1 MRLNLQDIP
10 LSLYVHIPWCVRKC
24 PYCDFNSHEQKGEL
38 PEQAYVDALLEDL
51 QTDIES
57 AHGRPVQTVFFG
69 GGTPSLFSP
78 EAIGRILEQADR
90 LLPFAGDVEITLEAN
105 PGTIEAKRFAGY
117 RAAGVNRLSM
127 GIQSL
132 DDRKLAALGR
142 IHGRAEALAAV
153 REARKAGFDNFNLDL
168 MYALPGQT
176 VEEAE
181 TDLGELLALQP
192 AHVSWYQLTLE
203 PNTLFYRR
211 PPQLP
216 DEDSAGDIMDM
227 GLEMLAARGYQQY
240 EISAHAQ
247 AAQECRH
254 NLNYWEFG
262 DYLGIGAGAHAKL
275 TQTDGRILRATRQRL
290 PQRYLAVGSGRTSST
305 RELSP
310 EELPVEF
317 MLNVLRLNEGVPVD
331 LFERRTGLRLTEI
344 EPLLRSA
351 RERGL
356 LDPSPGRLKPSALG
370 RRFLNELLGIFEPD

>member
-1 MRLNLQDIP
+1 LRLNPQDIP

-57 AHGRPVQTVFFG
+57 AQGRQVQTVFFG

-78 EAIGRILEQADR
+78 EAIGRFLEQADR
-90 LLPFAGDVEITLEAN
+90 ALPFAEDVEITLEAN

-153 REARKAGFDNFNLDL
+153 HDARDAGFDNFNLDL

-176 VEEAE
+176 LQQAEA
-181 TDLGELLALQP
+181 DLRELLALQP
-192 AHVSWYQLTLE
+192 AHVSWYQLTVE
-203 PNTLFYRR
+203 PNTLFYQR
-211 PPQLP
+211 PPRLP
-216 DEDSAGDIMDM
+216 DDDLAGDIMDM
-227 GLEMLAARGYQQY
+227 GLAVLAAHGYHQY
-240 EISAHAQ
+240 EISAHAHTSW
-247 AAQECRH
+247 ECRH

-275 TQTDGRILRATRQRL
+275 TQADGRILRIARQRH
-290 PQRYLAVGSGRTSST
+290 PQRYLDAGSGRTGST
-305 RELSP
+305 RTLSP

-317 MLNVLRLNEGVPVD
+317 MLNVLRLNEGVPID
-331 LFERRTGLRLTEI
+331 MFEGRTGLELAAI
-344 EPLLRSA
+344 EPLLQSA
-351 RERGL
+351 RVRGL
-356 LDPSPGRLKPSALG
+356 LDPSPGRLKPSAVG
-370 RRFLNELLGIFEPD
+370 RRFLNELLGMFEPE

>member
-1 MRLNLQDIP
+1 MRLNPQDIP

-57 AHGRPVQTVFFG
+57 AQGRQVQTVFFG

-78 EAIGRILEQADR
+78 EAIGRFLEQAER
-90 LLPFAGDVEITLEAN
+90 ALPFAEDVEITLEAN
-105 PGTIEAKRFAGY
+105 PGTIEARRFAGY

-142 IHGRAEALAAV
+142 IHGRDEALAAV
-153 REARKAGFDNFNLDL
+153 HDARDAGFDNFNLDL

-176 VEEAE
+176 LQQAE
-181 TDLGELLALQP
+181 TDLCELLALQP
-192 AHVSWYQLTLE
+192 AHVSWYQLTVE
-203 PNTLFYRR
+203 PNTLFYQR

-216 DEDSAGDIMDM
+216 DDDLAGDIMDM
-227 GLEMLAARGYQQY
+227 GLAVLAAHGYHQY

-247 AAQECRH
+247 ASRECRH

-275 TQTDGRILRATRQRL
+275 TQTDGRILRITRQRH
-290 PQRYLAVGSGRTSST
+290 PQRYLDARSGRKGST
-305 RELSP
+305 RTLSP
-310 EELPVEF
+310 DELPVEF
-317 MLNVLRLNEGVPVD
+317 MLNVLRLNEGVPID
-331 LFERRTGLRLTEI
+331 MFEGRTGLELAAI
-344 EPLLRSA
+344 EPLLQSA
-351 RERGL
+351 RARGL
-356 LDPSPGRLKPSALG
+356 LDPTPGRLKPSALG